1 MKIRPLHNRIVIKR
15 LETPDTS
22 EGGIVIPEGAKI
34 TQVEGEVIAMG
45 KGKTV
50 DGFIRP
56 MTVKK
61 GDRVVFSV
69 HSGTEVTVDGEDLV
83 IILDDDVFAIVGNS
97 IMGSC

>member
-15 LETPDTS
+15 LEAPDTS
-22 EGGIVIPEGAKI
+22 EGGIVIPEGSKI
-34 TQVEGEVIAMG
+34 AQVEGEVIAVG
-45 KGKTV
+45 KGKRI
-50 DGFIRP
+50 DGLIRP

-83 IILDDDVFAIVGNS
+83 IILDDDVFAIISNSTVGN
-97 IMGSC
+97 C